1 MAKLDIGRSNAAA
14 DAAADEND
22 LEIVAFAKRLRP
34 DKRSKCSAW
43 AKCLEVSRATAI
55 KPDRRLY
62 DQCQFWS
69 QIS

>member
-14 DAAADEND
+14 DEND
-22 LEIVAFAKRLRP
+22 LEICLHSPNAFGP
-34 DKRSKCSAW
+34 TSGRSAVLGRN
-43 AKCLEVSRATAI
+43 ALEVSRATAI